1 MMEFVNALPT
11 WALAGAI
18 FSLRIVASSIGTIRV
33 ISIVRGRIT
42 QSVVLGFFEILIW
55 LGVVSTVVLNVREEP
70 VLMVAYAVGFA
81 AGSALGMILERKM
94 ALGSSVALMISRE
107 KGLEIARELRGMGQR
122 LTTIQ
127 GEGRDGPRVL
137 LYVTAARR
145 DLSKIIETAKS
156 VDPDLFHV
164 IDHCSETSYTAQLSE
179 PAFGWRSFLK
189 FK

>member
-1 MMEFVNALPT
+1 MMEFANAVPT
-11 WALAGAI
+11 WVLAGAI
-18 FSLRIVASSIGTIRV
+18 FALRIVASSIGTIRV
-33 ISIVRGRIT
+33 IFVVRGHIT

-70 VLMVAYAVGFA
+70 VRMVAYAAGFA

-107 KGLEIARELRGMGQR
+107 KGLEIAQELRDIGQR

-145 DLSKIIETAKS
+145 DLSKIVE
-156 VDPDLFHV
+156 
-164 IDHCSETSYTAQLSE
+164 
-179 PAFGWRSFLK
+179 RSSCQ
-189 FK
+189 